1 MGIISQG
8 PGADDKDLY
17 FTLVHEWTVKG
28 VEKGSA
34 EHEELKKG
42 NYHPGFYAKAF
53 VDNARKL
60 VKEGGKS

>member
-1 MGIISQG
+1 M
-8 PGADDKDLY
+8 
-17 FTLVHEWTVKG
+17 HEWNVKG
-28 VEKGSA
+28 TEKGSA

-42 NYHPGFYAKAF
+42 NYSPREYAKAF